1 MMTSFLPSFFLA
13 VRAGNREQREGQKGQ
28 VLPAD
33 GRRRR
38 PRTELCSDN
47 VSCRIRPLPAP
58 GQAVDSLQNDPP
70 SRPRGRKVSQM
81 SGLYDQQ
88 QPPPPHPVYNPPG
101 VQSGSAPGADR
112 MGSNPTAVAAD
123 GLASPSGGGPSPF
136 SHPGQPLQPANEHAH
151 SIVHSLYGS
160 GGPSGPG
167 GGGYY
172 ASNNTAMAAANYGTA
187 PMHSSPGFPPIDHAG
202 HAMLPP
208 MHAQPPPPP
217 SSSSSRRSL
226 GSGEYPQQPPAADA
240 RFQRGLAH
248 SAGPSYLAAQQHP
261 QSHPRV
267 PTPAAAAYPLASA
280 IGANSVSTT
289 NSALDG
295 TGSQSL
301 DTSPSQQHA
310 TTPSTPSGG
319 GTNSQETT
327 KSRSA
332 MACQL
337 CR

>member
-1 MMTSFLPSFFLA
+1 
-13 VRAGNREQREGQKGQ
+13 
-28 VLPAD
+28 
-33 GRRRR
+33 
-38 PRTELCSDN
+38 
-47 VSCRIRPLPAP
+47 
-58 GQAVDSLQNDPP
+58 
-70 SRPRGRKVSQM
+70 
-81 SGLYDQQ
+81 
-88 QPPPPHPVYNPPG
+88 
-101 VQSGSAPGADR
+101 
-112 MGSNPTAVAAD
+112 MGSNPTAAAGTAGAAAG

-160 GGPSGPG
+160 GGTTAGPGGPPGPGG

-172 ASNNTAMAAANYGTA
+172 ASYNTAMATANYGTA

-226 GSGEYPQQPPAADA
+226 GSGEHPQQPPSADA
-240 RFQRGLAH
+240 QSRSFQRALVH
-248 SAGPSYLAAQQHP
+248 SAGPTYLPQQQQTP

-267 PTPAAAAYPLASA
+267 PTPASAAYPLASA
-280 IGANSVSTT
+280 SGANSVSSTS
-289 NSALDG
+289 SALNA